1 MAAVASMTGF
11 AAASAA
17 APRATLSVEL
27 KSVNARFLELG
38 IRLPDELRAL
48 EVGAREL
55 LGARLARGKVDLR
68 VTVAR
73 DPNALDARLN
83 RQALGRL
90 TSIAA
95 EAASAVPG
103 AAPLGLAD
111 VLRWPGVIESGEDD
125 AEQLRAPFSQA
136 LEQALD
142 LLGQARLRE
151 GAALRAAL
159 LERCDGID
167 RILADLRVQVPAIL
181 AMLVRKLQE
190 RLTQALIPALSASGS
205 NSLSREE
212 LNDRIRQEVTLYGMR
227 ADVDEELQRLATHVV
242 EVRRVLNAGG
252 AVGRRLDFLM
262 QELNRE
268 ANTVGSKASAIE
280 MTNAAVELKL
290 LIEQMREQI
299 QNLE

>member
-1 MAAVASMTGF
+1 MAAVASMTGY
-11 AAASAA
+11 AAGSAA
-17 APRATLSVEL
+17 TPRVTVSVEL

-48 EVGAREL
+48 EASAREL
-55 LGARLARGKVDLR
+55 LGSRLARGKVDVR
-68 VTVAR
+68 VTLTR
-73 DPNALDARLN
+73 DPAASDTRVNRAALTRL
-83 RQALGRL
+83 AAV
-90 TSIAA
+90 AA
-95 EAASAVPG
+95 EAQAVVQVAG
-103 AAPLGLAD
+103 ALSLAD
-111 VLRWPGVIESGEDD
+111 ILRWPGVIESSDD
-125 AEQLRAPFSQA
+125 DIEQLREPFTRALDQA
-136 LEQALD
+136 LE
-142 LLGQARLRE
+142 LLTQTRLRE

-167 RILADLRVQVPAIL
+167 RILADLRAQVPAIL
-181 AMLVRKLQE
+181 AMLGRKLQE
-190 RLTQALIPALSASGS
+190 RLSQALVPALSGSG
-205 NSLSREE
+205 NLSREE
-212 LNDRIRQEVTLYGMR
+212 VNDRIRQEVTLYGMR
-227 ADVDEELQRLATHVV
+227 ADVDEELQRLGTHVV
-242 EVRRVLNAGG
+242 EVRRVLGAGG

>member
-1 MAAVASMTGF
+1 MTGF
-11 AAASAA
+11 AAAGAA
-17 APRATLSVEL
+17 APGAALSLEL

-38 IRLPDELRAL
+38 IRLPDELRVL
-48 EVGAREL
+48 EAGAREL
-55 LGARLARGKVDLR
+55 LTARLARGKIELR
-68 VTVAR
+68 VTLTR
-73 DPNALDARLN
+73 DTSAPDARLN
-83 RQALGRL
+83 PQALARL
-90 TSIAA
+90 AAIGA
-95 EAASAVPG
+95 EARTANPD
-103 AAPLGLAD
+103 AAPLGLGD
-111 VLRWPGVIESGEDD
+111 ILRWPGVIESADD
-125 AEQLRAPFSQA
+125 SVERLRAPFEQA
-136 LEQALD
+136 LGQALD
-142 LLGQARLRE
+142 LLSQARLRE

-167 RILADLRVQVPAIL
+167 RILAELRTQVPAIL
-181 AMLVRKLQE
+181 AMLGRKLQE
-190 RLTQALIPALSASGS
+190 RLTQALVPALSGS
-205 NSLSREE
+205 NHLSREE

-227 ADVDEELQRLATHVV
+227 ADVDEELQRLATHVA
-242 EVRRVLNAGG
+242 EVRRVLDAGG

>member
-1 MAAVASMTGF
+1 MAAIASMTGF

-48 EVGAREL
+48 EAGAREL
-55 LGARLARGKVDLR
+55 LGSRLARGKVELR

-73 DPNALDARLN
+73 DPNATDARLN
-83 RQALGRL
+83 RQALSRL
-90 TSIAA
+90 ATIAA
-95 EAASAVPG
+95 EAAAAVPG
-103 AAPLGLAD
+103 SAALGLAD
-111 VLRWPGVIESGEDD
+111 ILRWPGVIESGDDD
-125 AEQLRAPFSQA
+125 AEQLRAPFAQA
-136 LEQALD
+136 LDQALD
-142 LLGQARLRE
+142 LLGQTRLRE

-167 RILADLRVQVPAIL
+167 RILAELRTQVPAIL
-181 AMLVRKLQE
+181 AMLGRKLQE
-190 RLTQALIPALSASGS
+190 RLSQALIPALSGSG
-205 NSLSREE
+205 SLSREE

-268 ANTVGSKASAIE
+268 ANTLGSKASAID